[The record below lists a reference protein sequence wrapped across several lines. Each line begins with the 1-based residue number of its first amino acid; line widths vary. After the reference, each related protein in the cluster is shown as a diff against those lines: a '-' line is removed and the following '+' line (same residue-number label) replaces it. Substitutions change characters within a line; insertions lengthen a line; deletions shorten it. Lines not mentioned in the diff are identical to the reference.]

1 MQIERCTVQVDIHAL
16 FVVPVD
22 KEADAPDIRRDLVRK
37 TGADIAALCR
47 LVIDS
52 DCRMIEVE
60 AGHPEQHLFAAQNR
74 LIRRKTRLQQVP
86 EHIPQRDGLLIPVL
100 RQL

>member
-1 MQIERCTVQVDIHAL
+1 
-16 FVVPVD
+16 
-22 KEADAPDIRRDLVRK
+22 
-37 TGADIAALCR
+37 
-47 LVIDS
+47 
-52 DCRMIEVE
+52 MIEVE

-74 LIRRKTRLQQVP
+74 LICRKTRLQQVP